1 MHLVSQRPYNDV
13 SAERNRPRDNTMSDT
28 PRTSRRSVLGLLAGL
43 GFGTETWRRAVAAQA
58 GEGQTLTTE
67 MVKQAEWIAGI
78 ELTDDEREETLRT
91 IRSNLRRAAAVRKV
105 DVDYNVPPA
114 VYFNPAPH
122 LRPGPPVIRNQATTT
137 IAEEIERPESDTDL
151 AFLPVTQLASLIRS
165 RQVTSVEL
173 TKLYL
178 DRLRKFDPLLHC
190 VVSLTEELAM
200 QQAARADRAIA
211 AGEYRGPL
219 HGIPW
224 GAKDLMAVPGYK
236 TTWGG
241 TPFRDQ
247 EFDHTATIAERLEEA
262 GAVLVAKLSLGALA
276 MGDKWM
282 EKMTRN
288 PWNPKQGSSGS
299 SAGSASAAS
308 AGLVGFTIGTE
319 TLGSIV
325 SPSRRCG
332 SSGLRPTFGRVSR
345 YGCMPLSWS
354 MDKAGPICR
363 SIEDCA
369 LVLDAIHGSD
379 GRDPCATNQP
389 FRWPA
394 HGNLSSLR
402 VGYVKSRTPDSE
414 RTELRV
420 LRDLGVKL
428 VPIALPADLPVFEL
442 VSMLDVEAST
452 VFDHVTR
459 NHITEGL
466 NTWPRTFRAGQ
477 FIPAVDY
484 VRAARVRTL
493 LMKEMEKVMDDVD
506 LYVGGRDLGIT
517 NLTGHPTAVMPAGFR
532 GRGGVD
538 VPFSVTMTGR
548 LYGETELLS
557 VAHAWQQSTE
567 HHLRQPPLD
576 DFLAQMEQ
584 EQKDADSATQTR
596 PGEKKSG

>member
-1 MHLVSQRPYNDV
+1 MNNSQPRP
-13 SAERNRPRDNTMSDT
+13 NR
-28 PRTSRRSVLGLLAGL
+28 RTVLGVLAGL
-43 GFGTETWRRAVAAQA
+43 GFGTETYRRALAAQA
-58 GEGQTLTTE
+58 SNATQENRITKAMLQ
-67 MVKQAEWIAGI
+67 QAEWVADI
-78 ELTDDEREETLRT
+78 ELTEEEREATLRDL
-91 IRSNLRRAAAVRKV
+91 RSNLRSAKRVREV
-105 DVDYNVPPA
+105 EVDYNTPPC
-114 VYFNPAPH
+114 VYFNPAPN
-122 LRPGPPVIRNQATTT
+122 LKPGEPAVRNVATSTVAGT
-137 IAEEIERPESDTDL
+137 IERPKSDTDL
-151 AFLPVTQLASLIRS
+151 AFLPVTHLAHLIRT
-165 RQVTSVEL
+165 RKITSVEL
-173 TKLYL
+173 TKLYIE
-178 DRLRKFDPLLHC
+178 RLKKFDPLLHC
-190 VVSLTEELAM
+190 VMSITEELAM
-200 QQAARADRAIA
+200 KQASRADRAIA

-236 TTWGG
+236 TTWGA

-299 SAGSASAAS
+299 SAGSACAAS

-332 SSGLRPTFGRVSR
+332 STGLRPTFGRVSR

-363 SIEDCA
+363 AIEDCA

-379 GRDPCATNQP
+379 GLDPCAVDQP
-389 FRWPA
+389 FAWPPKKD
-394 HGNLSSLR
+394 LRSLR
-402 VGYVKSRTPDSE
+402 IGYVKGRRPDKDRE
-414 RTELRV
+414 DLKV
-420 LRDLGVKL
+420 LRDLGAKL
-428 VPIALPADLPVFEL
+428 VPIALPNKLPVYEL
-442 VSMLDVEAST
+442 VTMLDVECSA

-466 NTWPRTFRAGQ
+466 NTWPNTFRAGQ
-477 FIPAVDY
+477 FIPAVEY
-484 VRAARVRTL
+484 IRAARVRTM

-506 LYVGGRDLGIT
+506 LYVGGSDLGIT

-532 GRGGVD
+532 KRGDVE
-538 VPFSVTMTGR
+538 VPFSVTMTGQ
-548 LYGETELLS
+548 LYGETDLLT
-557 VAHAWQQSTE
+557 VAHAYEQATG
-567 HHLRQPPLD
+567 HNKKQPPLD
-576 DFLAQMEQ
+576 NFLAKMQ
-584 EQKDADSATQTR
+584 
-596 PGEKKSG
+596 EKKDDDGEE